1 MDVLKKT
8 VEEFNESDR
17 GMSDA
22 VGVLSFR
29 GYAAQLS
36 SVLESYD
43 WSIIEPLAKAIRQ
56 AWQDN
61 KQVFLCG
68 NGGSAA
74 NAIHIANDFLFGV
87 APEEKGIKVCA
98 LPANSAILTCL
109 ANDIGYEKIYAHQLT
124 VQASKDDVLIVL
136 SGSGNSENI
145 VCALEQAKNIGM
157 HSFAILGFSGGKCLS
172 LADHPIH
179 FNVADMQIS
188 EDLQVIVGHML
199 MKWLCANPVT

>member
-8 VEEFNESDR
+8 VEEFSESVDVIN
-17 GMSDA
+17 DA
-22 VGVLSFR
+22 VGAVSFR
-29 GYAAQLS
+29 GYAARLS

-43 WSIIEPLAKAIRQ
+43 WSTIEPLAKAIRQ
-56 AWQDN
+56 AWLDD

-74 NAIHIANDFLFGV
+74 NAIHIANDYLFGV
-87 APEEKGIKVCA
+87 APEGRGIKVSA
-98 LPANSAILTCL
+98 LPANSAVLTCL
-109 ANDIGYEKIYAHQLT
+109 ANDIGYEEIYARQLK
-124 VQASKDDVLIVL
+124 VQAAKDDVLIVL

-145 VCALEQAKNIGM
+145 VRALEQAKEMGM
-157 HSFAILGFSGGKCLS
+157 HSFAILGFNGGKCLA
-172 LADHPIH
+172 LVDHAIH

-199 MKWLCANPVT
+199 MKWLCANPVR